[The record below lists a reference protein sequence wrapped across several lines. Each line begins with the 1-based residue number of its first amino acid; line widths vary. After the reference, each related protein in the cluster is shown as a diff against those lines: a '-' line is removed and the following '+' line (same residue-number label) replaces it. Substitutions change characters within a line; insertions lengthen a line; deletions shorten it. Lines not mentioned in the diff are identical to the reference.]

1 MVAQFSLSER
11 RACGLMG
18 LWRSTY
24 RRQSQRPAESPL
36 RERLR
41 TLAGEWP
48 RFGYRRLHV
57 LLRREG
63 WAVNHKRV
71 HRLYRAEGLAV
82 RRRRRKR
89 VARLRAPLLQPTRA
103 NERWSMD
110 FLTDALGSGR
120 SFRVLTIVD
129 DRTRECL
136 ALEAETSV
144 PGSRVVQVLDR
155 LVAHRGR
162 PTVIIS
168 DNGPEFTGRAVDQW
182 AYRQGVRLHFIT
194 PGKPMQNAYVE
205 SFNGKLRDECLNGHW
220 FLTLGDARQTL
231 EEWRMT
237 YNRVRPHSA
246 LENVP
251 PEEFARREAVRLA
264 KKFEPQEVLSL

>member
-1 MVAQFSLSER
+1 MVAQIGLSER

-24 RRQSQRPAESPL
+24 RRQRRRPAESPL

-63 WAVNHKRV
+63 WTVNHKRI

-89 VARLRAPLLQPTRA
+89 VAGMRAPLLQPTRA

-136 ALEAETSV
+136 ALEADTSV
-144 PGSRVVQVLDR
+144 PGSRVVQVLDG

-162 PTVIIS
+162 TAVIVS

-182 AYRQGVRLHFIT
+182 AYRQGVRLYFIA
-194 PGKPMQNAYVE
+194 PEKPMQNAYVE
-205 SFNGKLRDECLNGHW
+205 SFHGKLRDECLNGHW
-220 FLTLGDARQTL
+220 FLTLEDARRTL
-231 EEWRMT
+231 KEWRTT

-246 LENVP
+246 LGNVP
-251 PEEFARREAVRLA
+251 PEEFAMEEVVRTA
-264 KKFEPQEVLSL
+264 KELEPQAALSL